1 MINKYRLEFRIL
13 GTGSATPQLQRNP
26 SAFVVTIDN
35 FLVLIDCG
43 EGTQYRLLEHK
54 VKISRLRYILISHLH
69 GDHYFGLI
77 GLLSTLNMQKRTE
90 PLVIFGPT
98 GLDEIIA
105 LQLKYSGT
113 ILNFK
118 LDFSVTNP
126 TGLNPILE
134 TETIEIKTFPL
145 KHRID
150 CTGFLLTKKK
160 SKRKILAEKLPENF
174 PAIFYKMLQD
184 GHDVTDELSGVTYI
198 NAECTTDGCSE
209 KRLAYCSDTIYDES
223 IVDYIKDVD
232 LLYHE
237 ATFLTEQAERAK
249 VTFHTTAA
257 QAASIAQK
265 ANAKQLVIGHFS
277 SRYKTTE
284 DFLVQAQ
291 DVFPNTTLSK
301 EGENFIF

>member
-1 MINKYRLEFRIL
+1 LEFRIL

-35 FLVLIDCG
+35 FLILIDCG

-90 PLVIFGPT
+90 PLVIYGPN
-98 GLDEIIA
+98 GLDEIIG

-118 LDFSVTNP
+118 LNFSVTNP
-126 TGLNPILE
+126 TGFNEILN
-134 TETIEIKTFPL
+134 TETIQIKTFPL

-150 CTGFLLTKKK
+150 CTGFLLNKKK
-160 SKRKILAEKLPENF
+160 SKRKILADKLPENF
-174 PAIFYKMLQD
+174 PATFYKMLQE
-184 GHDVTDELSGVTYI
+184 GHDVVDEFSGITYI
-198 NAECTTDGCSE
+198 NDEYTTEGCPE
-209 KRLAYCSDTIYDES
+209 KRLAYCSDTIYDET
-223 IVDYIKDVD
+223 IVDYIKNVD

-237 ATFLTEQAERAK
+237 ATFLAEHAERAK
-249 VTFHTTAA
+249 LTFHTTAA

-265 ANAKQLVIGHFS
+265 ANVKRLLIGHFS
-277 SRYKTTE
+277 SRYKTIE
-284 DFLVQAQ
+284 DFLTEARA
-291 DVFPNTTLSK
+291 VFSDTTLSE

>member
-1 MINKYRLEFRIL
+1 LEFRIL

-35 FLVLIDCG
+35 FLILIDCG

-90 PLVIFGPT
+90 PLVIYGPN
-98 GLDEIIA
+98 GLDEIIG

-118 LDFSVTNP
+118 LNFSVTNP
-126 TGLNPILE
+126 TGFNEILN
-134 TETIEIKTFPL
+134 TETIQIKTFPL

-150 CTGFLLTKKK
+150 CTGFLLNKKK
-160 SKRKILAEKLPENF
+160 SKRKILADKLPENF
-174 PAIFYKMLQD
+174 PATFYKMLQE
-184 GHDVTDELSGVTYI
+184 GHDVVDEFSGVTYI
-198 NAECTTDGCSE
+198 NDEYTTEGCPE
-209 KRLAYCSDTIYDES
+209 KRLAYCSDTIYDET
-223 IVDYIKDVD
+223 IVDYIKNVD

-237 ATFLTEQAERAK
+237 ATFLAEHAERAK
-249 VTFHTTAA
+249 LTFHTTAA

-265 ANAKQLVIGHFS
+265 ANVKRLLIGHFS
-277 SRYKTTE
+277 SRYKTIE
-284 DFLVQAQ
+284 DFLTEARA
-291 DVFPNTTLSK
+291 VFSDTTLSQ

>member
-1 MINKYRLEFRIL
+1 MEFRIL

-35 FLVLIDCG
+35 FLILIDCG

-90 PLVIFGPT
+90 SLVVYGPK

-118 LDFSVTNP
+118 LEFSVTNP
-126 TGLNPILE
+126 TGFNEILN
-134 TETIEIKTFPL
+134 TETIQIKTFPL

-160 SKRKILAEKLPENF
+160 SKRKILVEKLPGNF
-174 PAIFYKMLQD
+174 PATYYKMLQE
-184 GHDVTDELSGVTYI
+184 GQNVKDELTGITYI
-198 NAECTTDGCSE
+198 NAEYTTDGCAE
-209 KRLAYCSDTIYDES
+209 KRLAYCSDTIYDET
-223 IVDYIKDVD
+223 IVDYVKDVD

-237 ATFLTEQAERAK
+237 ATFLTEHAERAK
-249 VTFHTTAA
+249 VTFHATAA

-265 ANAKQLVIGHFS
+265 ANVKRLLIGHFS

-284 DFLVQAQ
+284 DFLTQARA
-291 DVFPNTTLSK
+291 VFSDTALSE

>member
-1 MINKYRLEFRIL
+1 LEFRIL

-35 FLVLIDCG
+35 FLILIDCG

-90 PLVIFGPT
+90 PLVIYGPN
-98 GLDEIIA
+98 GLDEIIG

-118 LDFSVTNP
+118 LNFSVTNP
-126 TGLNPILE
+126 TGFNEILN
-134 TETIEIKTFPL
+134 TETIQIKTFPL

-160 SKRKILAEKLPENF
+160 SKRKILADKLPENF
-174 PAIFYKMLQD
+174 PATFYKMLQE
-184 GHDVTDELSGVTYI
+184 GHDVVDEFSGVTYI
-198 NAECTTDGCSE
+198 NDEYTTEGCPE
-209 KRLAYCSDTIYDES
+209 KRLAYCSDTIYDET
-223 IVDYIKDVD
+223 IVDYIKNVD

-237 ATFLTEQAERAK
+237 ATFLAEHAERAK
-249 VTFHTTAA
+249 LTFHTTAA

-265 ANAKQLVIGHFS
+265 ANVKRLLIGHFS
-277 SRYKTTE
+277 SRYKTIE
-284 DFLVQAQ
+284 DFLTEARA
-291 DVFPNTTLSK
+291 VFSDTTLSE

>member
-1 MINKYRLEFRIL
+1 LEFRIL

-35 FLVLIDCG
+35 FLILIDCG

-90 PLVIFGPT
+90 PLVIYGPN
-98 GLDEIIA
+98 GLDEIIG

-118 LDFSVTNP
+118 LNFSVTNP
-126 TGLNPILE
+126 TGFNEILN
-134 TETIEIKTFPL
+134 TETIQIKTFPL

-160 SKRKILAEKLPENF
+160 YKRKILADKLPENF
-174 PAIFYKMLQD
+174 PATFYKMLQE
-184 GHDVTDELSGVTYI
+184 GHDVVDEFSGITYI
-198 NAECTTDGCSE
+198 NDEYTTEGCPE
-209 KRLAYCSDTIYDES
+209 KRLAYCSDTIYDET
-223 IVDYIKDVD
+223 IVDYIKNVD

-237 ATFLTEQAERAK
+237 ATFLAEHAERAK
-249 VTFHTTAA
+249 LTFHTTAA

-265 ANAKQLVIGHFS
+265 ANVKRLLIGHFS

-284 DFLVQAQ
+284 DFLTEARA
-291 DVFPNTTLSK
+291 VFSDTTLSQ

>member
-1 MINKYRLEFRIL
+1 MEFRIL

-35 FLVLIDCG
+35 FLILIDCG

-90 PLVIFGPT
+90 PLVIYGPN
-98 GLDEIIA
+98 GLDEIIG

-118 LDFSVTNP
+118 LNFSVTNP
-126 TGLNPILE
+126 TGFNEILN
-134 TETIEIKTFPL
+134 TETIQIKTFPL

-160 SKRKILAEKLPENF
+160 SKRKILADKLPENF
-174 PAIFYKMLQD
+174 PATFYKMLQE
-184 GHDVTDELSGVTYI
+184 GHDVVDEFSGITYI
-198 NAECTTDGCSE
+198 NDEYTTEGCPE
-209 KRLAYCSDTIYDES
+209 KRLAYCSDTIYDET
-223 IVDYIKDVD
+223 IVDYIKNVD

-237 ATFLTEQAERAK
+237 ATFLAEHAERAK
-249 VTFHTTAA
+249 LTFHTTAA

-265 ANAKQLVIGHFS
+265 ANVKRLLIGHFS
-277 SRYKTTE
+277 SRYKTIE
-284 DFLVQAQ
+284 DFLTEARA
-291 DVFPNTTLSK
+291 VFSDTTLSE

>member
-1 MINKYRLEFRIL
+1 MEFRIL

-35 FLVLIDCG
+35 FLILIDCG

-90 PLVIFGPT
+90 PLVIYGPN
-98 GLDEIIA
+98 GLDEIIG

-118 LDFSVTNP
+118 LNFSVTNP
-126 TGLNPILE
+126 TGFNEILN
-134 TETIEIKTFPL
+134 TETIQIKTFPL

-160 SKRKILAEKLPENF
+160 SKRKILADKLPENF
-174 PAIFYKMLQD
+174 PATFYKMLQE
-184 GHDVTDELSGVTYI
+184 GHDVVDEFSGITYI
-198 NAECTTDGCSE
+198 NDEYTTEGCPE
-209 KRLAYCSDTIYDES
+209 KRLAYCSDTIYDET
-223 IVDYIKDVD
+223 IVDYIKNVD

-237 ATFLTEQAERAK
+237 ATFLAEHAERAK
-249 VTFHTTAA
+249 LTFHTTAA

-265 ANAKQLVIGHFS
+265 ANVKRLLIGHFS

-284 DFLVQAQ
+284 DFLTEARA
-291 DVFPNTTLSK
+291 VFSDTTLSE

>member
-1 MINKYRLEFRIL
+1 LEFRIL

-35 FLVLIDCG
+35 FLILIDCG

-90 PLVIFGPT
+90 PLVIYGPN
-98 GLDEIIA
+98 GLDEIIG

-118 LDFSVTNP
+118 LNFSVTNP
-126 TGLNPILE
+126 TGFNEILN
-134 TETIEIKTFPL
+134 TETIQIKTFPL

-160 SKRKILAEKLPENF
+160 SKRKILADKLPENF
-174 PAIFYKMLQD
+174 PATFYKMLQE
-184 GHDVTDELSGVTYI
+184 GHDVVDEFSGVTYI
-198 NAECTTDGCSE
+198 NDEYTTEGCPE
-209 KRLAYCSDTIYDES
+209 KRLAYCSDTIYDET
-223 IVDYIKDVD
+223 IVDYIKNVD

-237 ATFLTEQAERAK
+237 ATFLAEHAERAK
-249 VTFHTTAA
+249 LTFHTTAA

-265 ANAKQLVIGHFS
+265 ANVKRLLIGHFS

-284 DFLVQAQ
+284 DFLTEARA
-291 DVFPNTTLSK
+291 VFSDTTLSQ

>member
-1 MINKYRLEFRIL
+1 LEFRIL

-35 FLVLIDCG
+35 FLILIDCG

-90 PLVIFGPT
+90 PLVIYGPN
-98 GLDEIIA
+98 GLDEIIG

-118 LDFSVTNP
+118 LNFSVTNP
-126 TGLNPILE
+126 TGFNEILN
-134 TETIEIKTFPL
+134 TETIQIKTFPL

-160 SKRKILAEKLPENF
+160 SKRKILADKLPENF
-174 PAIFYKMLQD
+174 PATFYKMLQE
-184 GHDVTDELSGVTYI
+184 GHDVVDEFSGITYI
-198 NAECTTDGCSE
+198 NDEYTTEGCPE
-209 KRLAYCSDTIYDES
+209 KRLAYCSDTIYDET
-223 IVDYIKDVD
+223 IVDYIKNVD

-237 ATFLTEQAERAK
+237 ATFLAEHAERAK
-249 VTFHTTAA
+249 LTFHTTAA

-265 ANAKQLVIGHFS
+265 ANVKRLLIGHFS
-277 SRYKTTE
+277 SRYKTIE
-284 DFLVQAQ
+284 DFLTEARA
-291 DVFPNTTLSK
+291 VFSDTTLSQ

>member
-1 MINKYRLEFRIL
+1 MEFRIL

-35 FLVLIDCG
+35 FLILIDCG

-90 PLVIFGPT
+90 PLVIYGPN
-98 GLDEIIA
+98 GLDEIIG

-118 LDFSVTNP
+118 LNFSVTNP
-126 TGLNPILE
+126 TGFNEILN
-134 TETIEIKTFPL
+134 TETIQIKTFPL

-160 SKRKILAEKLPENF
+160 SKRKILADKLPENF
-174 PAIFYKMLQD
+174 PATFYKMLQE
-184 GHDVTDELSGVTYI
+184 GHDVVDEFSGVTYI
-198 NAECTTDGCSE
+198 NDEYTTEGCPE
-209 KRLAYCSDTIYDES
+209 KRLAYCSDTIYDET
-223 IVDYIKDVD
+223 IVDYIKNVD

-237 ATFLTEQAERAK
+237 ATFLAEHAERAK
-249 VTFHTTAA
+249 LTFHTTAA

-265 ANAKQLVIGHFS
+265 ANVKRLLIGHFS
-277 SRYKTTE
+277 SRYKTIE
-284 DFLVQAQ
+284 DFLTEARA
-291 DVFPNTTLSK
+291 VFSDTTLSE

>member
-1 MINKYRLEFRIL
+1 LEFRIL

-35 FLVLIDCG
+35 FLILIDCG

-90 PLVIFGPT
+90 PLVIYGPN
-98 GLDEIIA
+98 GLDEIIG

-118 LDFSVTNP
+118 LNFSVTNP
-126 TGLNPILE
+126 TGFNEILN
-134 TETIEIKTFPL
+134 TETIQIKTFPL

-160 SKRKILAEKLPENF
+160 SKRKILADKLPENF
-174 PAIFYKMLQD
+174 PATFYKMLQE
-184 GHDVTDELSGVTYI
+184 GHDVVDEFSGITYI
-198 NAECTTDGCSE
+198 NDEYTTEGCPE
-209 KRLAYCSDTIYDES
+209 KRLAYCSDTIYDET
-223 IVDYIKDVD
+223 IVDYIKNVD

-237 ATFLTEQAERAK
+237 ATFLAEHAERAK
-249 VTFHTTAA
+249 LTFHTTAA

-265 ANAKQLVIGHFS
+265 ANVKRLLIGHFS
-277 SRYKTTE
+277 SRYKTIE
-284 DFLVQAQ
+284 DFLTEARA
-291 DVFPNTTLSK
+291 VFSDTTLSE

>member
-1 MINKYRLEFRIL
+1 LEFRIL

-35 FLVLIDCG
+35 FLILIDCG

-90 PLVIFGPT
+90 PLVIYGPN
-98 GLDEIIA
+98 GLDEIIG

-118 LDFSVTNP
+118 LNFSVTNP
-126 TGLNPILE
+126 TGFNEILN
-134 TETIEIKTFPL
+134 TETIQIKTFPL

-150 CTGFLLTKKK
+150 CTGFLLNKKK
-160 SKRKILAEKLPENF
+160 SKRKILADKLPVNF
-174 PAIFYKMLQD
+174 PATYYKMLQE
-184 GHDVTDELSGVTYI
+184 GNHVEDEFSGITYI
-198 NAECTTDGCSE
+198 NEEYTTEGCPE
-209 KRLAYCSDTIYDES
+209 KRLAYCSDTIYDET
-223 IVDYIKDVD
+223 IIDYIKDVD

-237 ATFLTEQAERAK
+237 ATFLAEHAERAK
-249 VTFHTTAA
+249 LTFHTTAA

-265 ANAKQLVIGHFS
+265 ANVKRLLIGHFS

-284 DFLVQAQ
+284 DFLTEARA
-291 DVFPNTTLSK
+291 VFSDTTLSQ

>member
-1 MINKYRLEFRIL
+1 
-13 GTGSATPQLQRNP
+13 LQRNP

-35 FLVLIDCG
+35 FLILIDCG

-90 PLVIFGPT
+90 PLVIYGPN
-98 GLDEIIA
+98 GLDEIIG

-118 LDFSVTNP
+118 LNFSVTNP
-126 TGLNPILE
+126 TGFNEILN
-134 TETIEIKTFPL
+134 TETIQIKTFPL

-160 SKRKILAEKLPENF
+160 SKRKILADKLPENF
-174 PAIFYKMLQD
+174 PATFYKMLQE
-184 GHDVTDELSGVTYI
+184 GHDVVDEFSGVTYI
-198 NAECTTDGCSE
+198 NDEYTTEGCPE
-209 KRLAYCSDTIYDES
+209 KRLAYCSDTIYDET
-223 IVDYIKDVD
+223 IVDYIKNVD

-237 ATFLTEQAERAK
+237 ATFLAEHAERAK
-249 VTFHTTAA
+249 LTFHTTAA

-265 ANAKQLVIGHFS
+265 ANVKRLLIGHFS
-277 SRYKTTE
+277 SRYKTIE
-284 DFLVQAQ
+284 DFLTEARA
-291 DVFPNTTLSK
+291 VFSDTTLSE